1 MMDEERFY
9 RSTRWFSKID
19 PIVNVMESGSYTC
32 AGVQAP
38 AGNCHGE
45 A

>member
-1 MMDEERFY
+1 MNKERFY
-9 RSTRWFSKID
+9 RSIRWLSKID
-19 PIVNVMESGSYTC
+19 PIVNVMESDSFTC
-32 AGVQAP
+32 VGVQAP

>member
-1 MMDEERFY
+1 MGEERFY
-9 RSTRWFSKID
+9 RSIRWFSKID
-19 PIVNVMESGSYTC
+19 PIVNVMESDSFTC
-32 AGVQAP
+32 VGVQAP